1 MIRKGNDVYLDHL
14 LYYDGC
20 KPTEDTS
27 RLIISFKIHSPLSS
41 GKWAQEL
48 FGHPDSSYVDYIV
61 KGIDRGFRIGFDR
74 RQFICSAG
82 GNLHVNQPKVVSE
95 YLLREV
101 ALGRM
106 WKVPVAVLPSGIHF
120 SPLGVIPKKNKW
132 RLIIDLSSPQ
142 VASVNDGIDSEVSS
156 LSYASL
162 DHLAALVVSEGRG
175 AFLVKADIKEAY
187 RMVPV
192 HPEDQHLLGVLWE
205 GIVYIDKML
214 PFGLR
219 SVPKIFS
226 ALADAV
232 QWILTNKGIR
242 KGLHYLDD
250 LSW

>member
-1 MIRKGNDVYLDHL
+1 M
-14 LYYDGC
+14 
-20 KPTEDTS
+20 
-27 RLIISFKIHSPLSS
+27 
-41 GKWAQEL
+41 
-48 FGHPDSSYVDYIV
+48 
-61 KGIDRGFRIGFDR
+61 
-74 RQFICSAG
+74 
-82 GNLHVNQPKVVSE
+82 
-95 YLLREV
+95 
-101 ALGRM
+101 
-106 WKVPVAVLPSGIHF
+106 
-120 SPLGVIPKKNKW
+120 
-132 RLIIDLSSPQ
+132 
-142 VASVNDGIDSEVSS
+142 ASVNDGIDSEVSS

-250 LSW
+250 FILVARNLQLALRQKEALLAVFRNLDIPIEVSKLEGPSTCLTFLGIEVDTVSFSATPP